1 MYLAFILDI
10 ALGLIFIYLI
20 LSLLA
25 SEIQELIATVLQWRA
40 VHLRKSIEILLAG
53 DLVNSET
60 KEIIEL
66 TNKIY
71 TNPLI
76 KSINQE
82 AKGVLSTF
90 PRKLTWFIAS
100 ITRFI
105 GQIISKS
112 SQGKTALGNQN
123 SAPSYMSG
131 DTFSTTLIE
140 ELKIPKLIYNLTVVR
155 LGKFKEL
162 SLQEVREILVRLQK
176 HLETTK
182 ISNHITQDI
191 GNDFNNLSQQYTDIF
206 NDFKDHRFD
215 IDTTVERMKDSLYKY
230 VDNFEANIHPQYE
243 FLNET
248 LKRLQAL
255 RQHIFQ
261 DLDEAI
267 ILGGLKPNI
276 NEIVQLMNTSSAVYT
291 EIETAIHDD
300 NSPIYQTIK
309 ELSDSLPPMI
319 VENIG
324 TIVKRAQYRAKS
336 TEEGIKILRG
346 ELESCFDESMQ
357 RAGGV
362 YKRNAKGVAILI
374 GITLAV
380 SANADIF
387 HIIDRLS
394 KDMVLR
400 EAIVYKAVQTIETTN
415 ANDLSSVNTKE
426 ILKEIL
432 NEISLP
438 IGWTRENLQEQLNWR
453 INKVNSWPVVPV
465 LTMITGWMVSG
476 LAIAMGAPFWF
487 DLLSK
492 VMNVRNAGKSPKPA
506 KNQDDN

>member
-1 MYLAFILDI
+1 MYLPSILDVT
-10 ALGLIFIYLI
+10 LGLIFIYLI

-25 SEIQELIATVLQWRA
+25 SEIQELMATLLQWRA

-53 DLVNSET
+53 DSANSET

-66 TNKIY
+66 TNRIY

-82 AKGVLSTF
+82 AKGVLSTL

-100 ITRFI
+100 ITRSIEEKMCKLSRVETAFRN
-105 GQIISKS
+105 
-112 SQGKTALGNQN
+112 QG

-140 ELKIPKLIYNLTVVR
+140 ELKIPKLVYTLTVVR

-162 SLQEVREILVRLQK
+162 SLQEVREILIRLHK

-191 GNDFNNLSQQYTDIF
+191 SNDFRNLSKQYTDIV
-206 NDFKDHRFD
+206 NDFKYHRFD
-215 IDTTVERMKDSLYKY
+215 IDTTVERMKDSLYRY
-230 VDNFEANIHPQYE
+230 VDNFEANIDPQYK
-243 FLNET
+243 FLYET
-248 LKRLQAL
+248 LKRLQVL
-255 RQHIFQ
+255 REHIFQ
-261 DLDEAI
+261 SIDEAI

-276 NEIVQLMNTSSAVYT
+276 NEIVQLMNTSSAIYT
-291 EIETAIHDD
+291 EIETTIHDE
-300 NSPIYQTIK
+300 NSPKYQTIK
-309 ELSDSLPPMI
+309 ELIDSLPPVI

-324 TIVKRAQYRAKS
+324 TIAKRAEYRAKS

-346 ELESCFDESMQ
+346 ELESYFDNSMQ

-374 GITLAV
+374 GITLAFG
-380 SANADIF
+380 ANADIF

-400 EAIVYKAVQTIETTN
+400 EAIVYKAVQIVETTN
-415 ANDLSSVNTKE
+415 ANNLSNFNT
-426 ILKEIL
+426 KEIL

-438 IGWTRENLQEQLNWR
+438 IGWTTENLQEQLNWR
-453 INKVNSWPVVPV
+453 INKVNGWSVVPI
-465 LTMITGWMVSG
+465 LTMITGWIVSG

-492 VMNVRNAGKSPKPA
+492 VMNVRNAGQSPRPA